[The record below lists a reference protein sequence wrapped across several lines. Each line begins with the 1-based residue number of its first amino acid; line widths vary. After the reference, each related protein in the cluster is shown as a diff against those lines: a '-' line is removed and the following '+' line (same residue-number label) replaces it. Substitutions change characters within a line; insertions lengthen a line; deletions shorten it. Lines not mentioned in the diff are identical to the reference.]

1 VRRLHLLELPL
12 LVLPFLLL
20 LGGGALARP
29 STERALARRGE
40 ADAQLTAIL
49 QGRNVLGAVARIH
62 YLDQERYAAR
72 VLSRKTD
79 TPDVD
84 VRRDI
89 AQALAQLSVP
99 DAEAALVQLT
109 SDEDGAVRMSAVR
122 GLGRLHSHAVRAV
135 RPLLSDKTL
144 GVRREAATALGAMH
158 SRSLGKVLLVAAR
171 GEDEPDARAAML
183 VAVGESGDVH
193 QARGLERFL
202 RSSSESTRLAA
213 AQALCRLGQASGIS
227 VAKGLLASK
236 EPLDR
241 SHGIELL
248 QGAPARIAGSV
259 LRPVLAD
266 RDPHV
271 AALAARTL
279 AEGGDRTMIAWL
291 VLASDRAKGTAR
303 FPFNDALDALQVTSE
318 QRAAIRRR
326 VSGKPATS
334 AQAGTTW

>member
-1 VRRLHLLELPL
+1 
-12 LVLPFLLL
+12 LLL
-20 LGGGALARP
+20 LGSATLARP
-29 STERALARRGE
+29 STERAFARQGE
-40 ADAQLTAIL
+40 ADTQLTAIL
-49 QGRNVLGAVARIH
+49 RGGNVLSAVARIH

-72 VLSRKTD
+72 VLARKTD

-84 VRRDI
+84 VRRNI
-89 AQALAQLSVP
+89 AEALAQLTVP
-99 DAEAALVQLT
+99 DAEPSLVQLT
-109 SDEDGAVRMSAVR
+109 ADEDGAVRMSAVR
-122 GLGRLHSHAVRAV
+122 GLGRLHSHAVRAL

-158 SRSLGKVLLVAAR
+158 ARSLGKVLLSAAR

-183 VAVGESGDVH
+183 LAVGESGDVH

-213 AQALCRLGQASGIS
+213 AQALCHLGQASGMA
-227 VAKGLLASK
+227 VAKGLLGSK

-241 SHGIELL
+241 SHGIELF
-248 QGAPARIAGSV
+248 QGVPARISGSV

-279 AEGGDRTMIAWL
+279 AQGGDRTMVAWL
-291 VLASDRAKGTAR
+291 VLASDRAKGAAR
-303 FPFNDALDALQVTSE
+303 FPYEDALDQLQVTAE

-326 VSGKPATS
+326 VAWKPVQST
-334 AQAGTTW
+334 QAGTK